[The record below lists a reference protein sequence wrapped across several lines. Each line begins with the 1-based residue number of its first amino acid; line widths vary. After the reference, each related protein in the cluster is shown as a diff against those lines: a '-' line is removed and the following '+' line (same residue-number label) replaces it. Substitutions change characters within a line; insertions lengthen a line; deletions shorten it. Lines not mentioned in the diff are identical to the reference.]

1 VRHPLAADE
10 PVAGYESNVFINC
23 PFDKEYYALLRPL
36 LFTIIYLGY
45 NPRIAS
51 ERSDSAENR
60 VDKVCELIRDSKY
73 SIHDLS
79 RLKASRAKEYY
90 RLNMPF
96 ELGVEYGARLF
107 GASFMNRKKCLIL
120 ERRRYDF
127 KRALSD
133 LSGVDIKSHKNKPD
147 EVVRAVRDWFVETV
161 GLRGVKT
168 ATVIWY
174 LFNDFTSA
182 FYEAM
187 VAEGSPEKDID
198 EMPLPE
204 YPDYIRDW
212 VDEHKDRD

>member
-1 VRHPLAADE
+1 MRNPLTADE

-23 PFDKEYYALLRPL
+23 PFDKEYHALLRPL
-36 LFTIIYLGY
+36 LFT
-45 NPRIAS
+45 
-51 ERSDSAENR
+51 
-60 VDKVCELIRDSKY
+60 
-73 SIHDLS
+73 
-79 RLKASRAKEYY
+79 
-90 RLNMPF
+90 
-96 ELGVEYGARLF
+96 
-107 GASFMNRKKCLIL
+107 
-120 ERRRYDF
+120 F

-133 LSGVDIKSHKNKPD
+133 LSGVDIKSHKNKPN

-204 YPDYIRDW
+204 YLDYIRDW
-212 VDEHKDRD
+212 VDEHKDKD